1 MRLLVT
7 VFAFEALEFI
17 LYNSFIC
24 YNNWFM
30 AGVTGYFGMFTL
42 QTERCFVVI
51 KPRYF
56 PVFFAVAAFAVGLA
70 FLLKLPVVV
79 VFMAV
84 ATAIVQPT
92 ELTVGVNDIW

>member
-1 MRLLVT
+1 MVA

-24 YNNWFM
+24 DNNGFM
-30 AGVTGYFGMFTL
+30 AGVTGYFGMFAL
-42 QTERCFVVI
+42 QAERRFVVI

-56 PVFFAVAAFAVGLA
+56 PVFFAMAAFAVGLA

-92 ELTVGVNDIW
+92 ELTVWMDNIR